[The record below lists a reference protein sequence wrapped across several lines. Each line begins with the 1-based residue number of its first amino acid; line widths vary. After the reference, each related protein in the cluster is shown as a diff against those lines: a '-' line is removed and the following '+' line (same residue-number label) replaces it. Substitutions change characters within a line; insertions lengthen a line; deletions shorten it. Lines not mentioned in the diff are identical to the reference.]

1 MSPRTTVFV
10 SYCHSDVGWLRRLQ
24 VHLKPLARQ
33 DDFAL
38 WDDTRIDPGDLWRQA
53 IRTAIGQAAASV
65 LLISADFLASDFV
78 TSEELPPL
86 LAKAETEGARILPII
101 VQPCRLAA
109 HPKLAQFQS
118 LNPPDRPLSKLSM
131 PEAED
136 VFVKAAEQVEAL
148 LRTAALRRQP
158 AGVAGTDATGARTTT
173 EGLFADL
180 QSSVMAL
187 SVLVTLAKVEH
198 EPHDQ
203 TLTDIELRLGAVSR
217 KLAFDAVERLSAAGW
232 ITKRRVSGRTKYQI
246 AEEGIR
252 QLHRLASATDG
263 PLRVSC
269 QGLSAGPTP
278 VSRPEADGDPA
289 GRHQQRR
296 PAI

>member
-33 DDFAL
+33 DDFSL
-38 WDDTRIDPGDLWRQA
+38 WDDTKIDPGDLWRPA
-53 IRTAIGQAAASV
+53 IRTAIDQAAASV

-118 LNPPDRPLSKLSM
+118 LNPPDRPLSKLSI

-148 LRTAALRRQP
+148 FRSAALRQSP
-158 AGVAGTDATGARTTT
+158 ARAVRVGAIAARTTT

-180 QSSVMAL
+180 QFSVIAI
-187 SVLVTLAKVEH
+187 SVLVTLAKLERRS
-198 EPHDQ
+198 HDH
-203 TLTDIELRLGAVSR
+203 TLTDIERTLGVASR
-217 KLAFDAVERLSAAGW
+217 KLAYGAVERLSAAGW
-232 ITKRRVSGRTKYQI
+232 ITKRRVSGRTTYHI
-246 AEEGIR
+246 AEEGIS
-252 QLHRLASATDG
+252 QLHRLVSATDG

-269 QGLSAGPTP
+269 QGLLTGPTP

-289 GRHQQRR
+289 KRHQQRR
-296 PAI
+296 PAF